1 MATITSIK
9 LANEEN
15 IRSKVAPGSITKNND
30 ADMRDV
36 VANEIRDRGVISVAS
51 TANLAAQSKEN
62 TRKVAVEGVG
72 MFEALETVDAAD
84 NVNTFPSAD
93 AGWLW
98 KRTLDVSAAVSKIPL
113 SLDENGTYE
122 LEDGSMI
129 DKILLKPTTADTI
142 KVGTTAGGDEIM
154 MEEELEPN
162 KWKSITMDI
171 FADGAALTIYFTGIT
186 EQTTII
192 IYKRKL

>member
-9 LANEEN
+9 LANEDN
-15 IRSKVAPGSITKNND
+15 IRNKVAPGSIAKNDD
-30 ADMRDV
+30 ADMRDT

-51 TANLAAQSKEN
+51 TASLSAQSKEN
-62 TRKVAVEGVG
+62 TRKVSVEKVG
-72 MFEALETVDAAD
+72 IFEALETGDAAD

-98 KRTLDVSAAVSKIPL
+98 ERTLDVSAAVTRITL
-113 SLDENGTYE
+113 SLEENGTYE
-122 LEDGSMI
+122 LADGNMI
-129 DKILLKPTTADTI
+129 DKILLKPSAADSI

-154 MEEELEPN
+154 YEEELEAN
-162 KWKSITMDI
+162 KWKSINMDI
-171 FADGAALTIYFTGIT
+171 FADGAALTVYFTGIT

-192 IYKRKL
+192 IYKRAL